1 LNIYTHLV
9 KPTNQEAACRLENA
23 IWGEDGSKMVATKE
37 KAIVARGHFSVVIT
51 IHATRGNLERKIFWL
66 PTLLQPDLNE
76 LSAIRQT
83 YQLLFK

>member
-37 KAIVARGHFSVVIT
+37 KAIVARGHFSVV
-51 IHATRGNLERKIFWL
+51 
-66 PTLLQPDLNE
+66 
-76 LSAIRQT
+76 SALGKASDILRVEVPSS
-83 YQLLFK
+83 